1 MIDSV
6 DAVMAQIVERVN
18 NDEALVRRGR
28 YVNLTFQFGVTR
40 SSGDEQGEASQDY
53 LITVQHGRIADVQRR
68 TLSTETG
75 VFSVRASLSD
85 WRRFW
90 QPVPPRDYQDLFS
103 MLPKNFAKLDG
114 DLLPLMQNLQ
124 YFKDV
129 LACGRQQRSVTHA

>member
-1 MIDSV
+1 MTDSV
-6 DAVMAQIVERVN
+6 DAVLAQIVERVN
-18 NDEALVRRGR
+18 SDEALVRRGR
-28 YVNLTFQFGVTR
+28 YVHLTFQFGINP
-40 SSGDEQGEASQDY
+40 SNEGQDGEATEDY
-53 LITVQHGRIADVQRR
+53 LIVVQHGRITDVQRR

-90 QPVPPRDYQDLFS
+90 QLVPPRDYQDLFS
-103 MLPKNFAKLDG
+103 MLPKNFAQLDG

-129 LACGRQQRSVTHA
+129 LACGRQQRSASHA